1 LKRFQQRFQQGAEP
15 LGETVP
21 YGLPYRMMLDLIPVF
36 VELANNKWNR
46 WVSLSIFALPRV
58 IG

>member
-15 LGETVP
+15 LVETVP
-21 YGLPYRMMLDLIPVF
+21 YGLPYRMMLRSDPSF
-36 VELANNKWNR
+36 RGACQQQVE
-46 WVSLSIFALPRV
+46 SLGIIVDFALPRV